1 MGSWA
6 TAVRSPIQPPPGY
19 DASLSRKWNFCSPIS
34 QMLHDALCTASGSPC
49 CGRYPF
55 MRLVLCSVARLFCP
69 CRVDGRT
76 GHASLAT
83 KASCSCLGKHQDFQ
97 VRVACGLFFS
107 GVCVNAPSCLRFLV
121 EHLVF
126 VCSLS
131 PTRTVPLA
139 HPLST
144 QPKQTAATRKLC
156 KVSAFGGPRSIP
168 VRRRVSL
175 ALCTLS
181 CACRA
186 VIPGV
191 SSRHDGSVNG
201 GHRRVRSVDTAATKE
216 TLAVRKGVLA
226 PQYVHV
232 LSLPLSSMCL
242 QVGS

>member
-6 TAVRSPIQPPPGY
+6 TAVRSPIRPPPGY
-19 DASLSRKWNFCSPIS
+19 DASLSRTWSFCSPIS
-34 QMLHDALCTASGSPC
+34 QMLQDAFCTASGSLC
-49 CGRYPF
+49 CGRCHCCV
-55 MRLVLCSVARLFCP
+55 RLVLCSVARLFCP
-69 CRVDGRT
+69 CRVDGRM

-83 KASCSCLGKHQDFQ
+83 KASCSCLGKHQDFL
-97 VRVACGLFFS
+97 VRGACGLFFC
-107 GVCVNAPSCLRFLV
+107 GVCVNAPSCLRFFV
-121 EHLVF
+121 VHLVF
-126 VCSLS
+126 VS
-131 PTRTVPLA
+131 
-139 HPLST
+139 HPLSS
-144 QPKQTAATRKLC
+144 QPKQTAVTRRLC
-156 KVSAFGGPRSIP
+156 KVSAFAGPRSIP
-168 VRRRVSL
+168 LRRRVSL

-181 CACRA
+181 CACYA

-232 LSLPLSSMCL
+232 PSPTLSSMCL

>member
-1 MGSWA
+1 MLRSLSLYA
-6 TAVRSPIQPPPGY
+6 PCAV
-19 DASLSRKWNFCSPIS
+19 LSRKAVLSLSCGWAHGACITCDESFMQLPRQASRLSGTCS
-34 QMLHDALCTASGSPC
+34 LW
-49 CGRYPF
+49 F
-55 MRLVLCSVARLFCP
+55 V
-69 CRVDGRT
+69 
-76 GHASLAT
+76 
-83 KASCSCLGKHQDFQ
+83 FQ
-97 VRVACGLFFS
+97 FS

-131 PTRTVPLA
+131 PTHTVPLA

-232 LSLPLSSMCL
+232 PSPTLSSMCL
-242 QVGS
+242 QVES